1 MISLD
6 TAQRLRD
13 AGLRWE
19 PEAGDRFV
27 ITDPRT
33 DDEVYV
39 VSNMTIDVHR
49 FASGTVLGFNG
60 TTEWALDSI
69 EQQRALW
76 LPREGQARALLGTT
90 FRRLDR
96 TDDAQWRVGLVVNG
110 EPVEITDPDPEQAYG
125 RALLVLITG
134 TDDPGA

>member
-1 MISLD
+1 MIAHD

-13 AGLRWE
+13 VGVRWE
-19 PEAGDRFV
+19 PEAGDRFA
-27 ITDPRT
+27 ITDPRM

-49 FASGTVLGFNG
+49 FASGTVIGFNG

-76 LPREGQARALLGTT
+76 LPREDQLRALLGTT
-90 FRRLDR
+90 FRRLER
-96 TDDAQWRVGLVVNG
+96 NEDATWRVELLING
-110 EPVEITDPDPEQAYG
+110 EPVQVTDPDPEQAYARG
-125 RALLVLITG
+125 LLVLITG
-134 TDDPGA
+134 ADEPA